1 MIPIFKCQMC
11 PWFTGYRN
19 NANKRPLGH
28 CDFAGVKRRPGALT
42 VWPARLLKNTSGL
55 LASRGNTKEKEKQ
68 HTSLTRT
75 QQQLSLVL
83 VLAQDILYLV
93 ARYGPGLGLQMIR
106 ALNVMWA
113 FDLSSARGLDKI

>member
-1 MIPIFKCQMC
+1 MISDLLPPRGDTQ
-11 PWFTGYRN
+11 
-19 NANKRPLGH
+19 NKMKHP
-28 CDFAGVKRRPGALT
+28 
-42 VWPARLLKNTSGL
+42 
-55 LASRGNTKEKEKQ
+55 
-68 HTSLTRT
+68 SLTRT